1 MKKYKRSQIN
11 IIYNDYDFISSY
23 FLFWYIAWDY
33 LLKIFLNILSYPIH
47 RYCKDNFSQWISYH
61 YFWRIERQWYSLY
74 LLLLRRNLCKE
85 TLKEMKHWLN
95 DNPLSIA
102 AVITCQI
109 TFVLSHC
116 CVDLWKF
123 MQEVNLNIC
132 YFKIDLKNVFLF
144 FLCFSLLIIYII
156 LESFQ
161 LSDKT

>member
-1 MKKYKRSQIN
+1 MKYKRSQIN

-123 MQEVNLNIC
+123 MQEVYLS
-132 YFKIDLKNVFLF
+132 LLF
-144 FLCFSLLIIYII
+144 WDWLEEYFSLSFGYLYQTLIISII
-156 LESFQ
+156 R
-161 LSDKT
+161 